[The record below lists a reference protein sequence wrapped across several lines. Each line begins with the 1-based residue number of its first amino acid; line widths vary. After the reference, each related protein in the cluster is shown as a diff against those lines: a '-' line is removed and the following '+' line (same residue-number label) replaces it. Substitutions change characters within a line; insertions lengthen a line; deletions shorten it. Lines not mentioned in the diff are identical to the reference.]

1 MLVPSQFQPRVVAP
15 AAQPTEPEIPLC
27 FDWNGTVSHTFNYRT
42 ASHRDG
48 RKMQSHSDNA
58 TLAIELLGLVIFALM
73 VAAGSHALIV
83 L

>member
-1 MLVPSQFQPRVVAP
+1 
-15 AAQPTEPEIPLC
+15 
-27 FDWNGTVSHTFNYRT
+27 
-42 ASHRDG
+42 
-48 RKMQSHSDNA
+48 MQSHSDNA